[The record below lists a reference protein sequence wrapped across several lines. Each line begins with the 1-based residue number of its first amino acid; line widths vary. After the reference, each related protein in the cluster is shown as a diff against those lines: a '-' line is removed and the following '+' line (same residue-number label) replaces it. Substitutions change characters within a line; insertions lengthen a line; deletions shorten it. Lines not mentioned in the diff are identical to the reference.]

1 MFCSEDEQLP
11 NDVGDLP
18 NEEPPREGIS
28 ASTSTLA
35 GIAFREVR
43 YRRYDKRLE
52 LAEYSVAIAESIK
65 LWLSIVPWRVR
76 ILYGGEQLIS
86 MLGAEEGVLPWPPDP
101 DSDYKL
107 PGGSDQKAVGCI
119 DSEATSI
126 PVLRP
131 GPEQCLPPCVG
142 GAGDVHGSGDVK
154 LLVEED
160 ELPPSDVVQEFPSE
174 RIAGVE
180 DDSCADGVS
189 EKRSAEGTAYTAE
202 DDVVYVG

>member
-11 NDVGDLP
+11 GDVGDVP
-18 NEEPPREGIS
+18 NEEPLREDIS

-35 GIAFREVR
+35 DMAFREGHH
-43 YRRYDKRLE
+43 RRYDKRLE

-86 MLGAEEGVLPWPPDP
+86 MLGAQEGALPWPPDP
-101 DSDYKL
+101 ESDYKL
-107 PGGSDQKAVGCI
+107 LGDSDQKAMGCI
-119 DSEATSI
+119 GSEAMSI

-131 GPEQCLPPCVG
+131 GPEQCLPPCIG
-142 GAGDVHGSGDVK
+142 GDGDVHSSGDVK
-154 LLVEED
+154 LLIEED
-160 ELPPSDVVQEFPSE
+160 ELHPSDVVQVFPSE

-180 DDSCADGVS
+180 DNGCADGVS
-189 EKRSAEGTAYTAE
+189 DKR
-202 DDVVYVG
+202 